1 MADTAEASADVPS
14 RGLNGHVAEEYM
26 VAHMSAEGH
35 KGARKGI
42 TGVGGANDVVSGAA
56 SGDGG
61 TGMLEGTT
69 NGDGELEGAELV
81 ALDISL
87 ESVSFY

>member
-1 MADTAEASADVPS
+1 MADTAEASADEPS

-26 VAHMSAEGH
+26 VAHMSAEGR

-56 SGDGG
+56 SSDGG
-61 TGMLEGTT
+61 AWILEGTT
-69 NGDGELEGAELV
+69 NGDGELDGAELF
-81 ALDISL
+81 AMDI
-87 ESVSFY
+87 